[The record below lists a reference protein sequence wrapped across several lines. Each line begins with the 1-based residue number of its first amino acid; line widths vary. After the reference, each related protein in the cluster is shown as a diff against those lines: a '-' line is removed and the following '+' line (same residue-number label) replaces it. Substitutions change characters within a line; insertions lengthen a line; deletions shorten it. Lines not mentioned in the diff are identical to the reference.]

1 MSLLNSLAAVATR
14 KQIAGTEKMVLLIK
28 LTLFGFRALGAAS
41 AKHARAIFSVS
52 RYRIWSPHN
61 LLELIRARTYYSD
74 IPILMRSRFAQAATG
89 SQRI

>member
-41 AKHARAIFSVS
+41 A
-52 RYRIWSPHN
+52 
-61 LLELIRARTYYSD
+61 ETRTCHILHLDQYS
-74 IPILMRSRFAQAATG
+74 QN
-89 SQRI
+89 